1 MILTPPCARPM
12 AIIAAASITHDRG
25 FHIKPKNF
33 KILLSYSNYS
43 INRKDQDMKN
53 RKIKITEKRKQVSGG
68 ATLTFFSSS
77 LLYPNNSNLFWTSS
91 VLKPSCVHLRHLKT
105 SSRGTFSC
113 KEIAILSKKIKR
125 HKNEKAGKETL
136 YFQDIAF
143 LANFCLLI

>member
-91 VLKPSCVHLRHLKT
+91 ELKPSRVHSRDLKT
-105 SSRGTFSC
+105 SSRGIFSC
-113 KEIAILSKKIKR
+113 KEIVVFSEKINSVKMNRLIIIQFPRHCISLSIFFVL
-125 HKNEKAGKETL
+125 N
-136 YFQDIAF
+136 
-143 LANFCLLI
+143 